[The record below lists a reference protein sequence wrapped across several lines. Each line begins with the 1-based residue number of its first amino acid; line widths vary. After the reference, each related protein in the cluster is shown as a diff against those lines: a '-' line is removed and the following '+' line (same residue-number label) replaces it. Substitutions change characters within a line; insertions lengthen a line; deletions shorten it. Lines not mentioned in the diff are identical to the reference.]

1 MNECEKSRKVRR
13 GRRAGTIRSRAAV
26 ALAVLC
32 LFGAACS
39 EDPSSGAPE
48 REPAGGEAVV
58 RLTIAPPRPSL
69 PQMRAAE
76 DLDEAESR
84 VGTVRVLVFEQEG
97 GRYLYRNMAEGEQ
110 VRFSGSATRF
120 EVRLPGTPNPVK
132 LALVCNYGDAFERYA
147 PAAGSDEATV
157 RERIGRSFSGLTGD
171 LPMYGEIS
179 LPSGLRADA
188 ENRFD
193 VRLLRAV
200 ARVDVTK
207 ALDAGSRP
215 FRIGEVYVY
224 RPNDKIRI
232 VPDDMGSAESPRVT
246 APSVFAGAQKSAEP
260 VKVTAAEPDPASVA
274 GICLP
279 ESAAESDPAAQLSE
293 ATCIVV
299 GGYYDGQERLSYYR
313 IDFDPGIDGHPFG
326 QVLRNYKYVFR
337 IRKVLG
343 EGWSDPDT
351 AATSRATGI
360 AVETEAWEDFT
371 TEMYFEGDNYLGVS
385 ARSVSLGYV
394 AGKTARVDVQA
405 SVPYS
410 VRWLDASGVP
420 TGGEASQTGEVLEN
434 GSFSV
439 AIGRDAGAGETLS
452 YLSFSALADNRT
464 DRDVT
469 ARLRVTGGRW
479 TFDIAVT
486 QGNPSQF
493 RTRIVRVLSV
503 QEIGDLGT
511 NTPTSASGLPMRRI
525 LDNAKNFSPGG
536 TVVIGGFSFS
546 EASRA
551 EMQATGT
558 GSAADKEIF
567 RSMQA
572 TIGAQDVIYLT
583 YNTPISNELAQVV
596 LAWLRAAP
604 GRVLIVGTD
613 TDTSNAQLR
622 QYLTSDGT
630 WKYYYR
636 NNLGGQFRRAARTDA
651 NARFFTMPFGTVAE
665 NAPVVRADDYAA
677 YCSDYPSR
685 VTPLVVSDVS
695 GQGGTLIVGVNGTD
709 RIVYLGDASLH
720 QYNRL
725 SSQANADGTVTTD
738 FDRLMAN
745 LWAWIVERVCGAG

>member
-1 MNECEKSRKVRR
+1 M
-13 GRRAGTIRSRAAV
+13 
-26 ALAVLC
+26 
-32 LFGAACS
+32 
-39 EDPSSGAPE
+39 
-48 REPAGGEAVV
+48 
-58 RLTIAPPRPSL
+58 
-69 PQMRAAE
+69 
-76 DLDEAESR
+76 
-84 VGTVRVLVFEQEG
+84 
-97 GRYLYRNMAEGEQ
+97 
-110 VRFSGSATRF
+110 
-120 EVRLPGTPNPVK
+120 
-132 LALVCNYGDAFERYA
+132 
-147 PAAGSDEATV
+147 
-157 RERIGRSFSGLTGD
+157 
-171 LPMYGEIS
+171 
-179 LPSGLRADA
+179 
-188 ENRFD
+188 
-193 VRLLRAV
+193 
-200 ARVDVTK
+200 
-207 ALDAGSRP
+207 
-215 FRIGEVYVY
+215 
-224 RPNDKIRI
+224 
-232 VPDDMGSAESPRVT
+232 
-246 APSVFAGAQKSAEP
+246 
-260 VKVTAAEPDPASVA
+260 
-274 GICLP
+274 
-279 ESAAESDPAAQLSE
+279 
-293 ATCIVV
+293 
-299 GGYYDGQERLSYYR
+299 
-313 IDFDPGIDGHPFG
+313 
-326 QVLRNYKYVFR
+326 
-337 IRKVLG
+337 
-343 EGWSDPDT
+343 
-351 AATSRATGI
+351 
-360 AVETEAWEDFT
+360 
-371 TEMYFEGDNYLGVS
+371 
-385 ARSVSLGYV
+385 
-394 AGKTARVDVQA
+394 
-405 SVPYS
+405 
-410 VRWLDASGVP
+410 
-420 TGGEASQTGEVLEN
+420 
-434 GSFSV
+434 
-439 AIGRDAGAGETLS
+439 
-452 YLSFSALADNRT
+452 
-464 DRDVT
+464 
-469 ARLRVTGGRW
+469 TGGRW

-536 TVVIGGFSFS
+536 PVVIGGFSFS

-665 NAPVVRADDYAA
+665 TAPVVRADDYAA